1 MFDISFQG
9 GQNNTSPSSNSG
21 NQNNI
26 PAMVA
31 SSNNPADE
39 SWYLDKLFKNIGKA

>member
-9 GQNNTSPSSNSG
+9 GQTTISHSLNNG

-31 SSNNPADE
+31 FASNNPAMRVGIWILE
-39 SWYLDKLFKNIGKA
+39 QVTI

>member
-9 GQNNTSPSSNSG
+9 GRITISPSLNNG

-31 SSNNPADE
+31 SSSNNPVDE
-39 SWYLDKLFKNIGKA
+39 S